1 MYTGGKGVY
10 SKADISK
17 KSQIA
22 QAVTSTG
29 TPIRIADPK
38 GEALYN
44 QYCLAC
50 HQVDGSG
57 VPNMQPSL
65 IGSERLSRSDDAFLI
80 KLMLEGSEW
89 IQDREYSN
97 LMASF
102 AFLTDEEIAL
112 TLNFAR
118 ARFANKSSQIKASD
132 VAKMR

>member
-1 MYTGGKGVY
+1 
-10 SKADISK
+10 
-17 KSQIA
+17 
-22 QAVTSTG
+22 
-29 TPIRIADPK
+29 
-38 GEALYN
+38 
-44 QYCLAC
+44 
-50 HQVDGSG
+50 
-57 VPNMQPSL
+57 MQPSL